1 MNLINWHD
9 EWNLLLTTIKQQDF
23 ENALEKSNRQDL
35 IATMKGVAITSI
47 ATGMGSLIGG
57 LAYGP
62 VGALV
67 VGSTTASVMTYGAKV
82 KYKSV
87 YEIIKQFSSE
97 EKWQLL
103 ANVKAV
109 LRGVL
114 NEQTIILGAVGKQR
128 IYDTD
133 R

>member
-62 VGALV
+62 VGALI

>member
-9 EWNLLLTTIKQQDF
+9 EWNLLIETIKRQDF

-57 LAYGP
+57 LTYGP
-62 VGALV
+62 IGALV
-67 VGSTTASVMTYGAKV
+67 VGSTTASVMTYGANI
-82 KYKSV
+82 KYKSL
-87 YEIIKQFSSE
+87 YEIIKQLSSE
-97 EKWQLL
+97 EKYQLL
-103 ANVKAV
+103 SNIKAV

-114 NEQTIILGAVGKQR
+114 NEQTIIVGAVGKR
-128 IYDTD
+128 KISNTK
-133 R
+133 